1 MTVGEPEINLNT
13 WGLRYVRK
21 GATPTQQLEKP
32 TGDEGAYN
40 PKTNPKGQSTTERT
54 PSSRPTHGTNPDK
67 TITSSTVGVSDT
79 DINVPQQQGRQTDS
93 QGDKDV
99 KVQSATGSSRGRGK
113 EIITNPQVH
122 SSGKKYGVGG
132 DEGATSTPPKMND
145 QSKEDKRVKE
155 KRPDPKNTESMTTGV
170 RSGKRGGKD
179 TNPTQASSSTYLG
192 GQHGDDAPTGKF
204 GTVTTPARDEKGTRT
219 KQPKRVE
226 GALPKTKAELDL
238 TIIKCKLLKLKGFGG
253 TERTT
258 ASHGY
263 GSKNRYGS
271 ENTGSASAG
280 VDTSKLSTGKQD
292 KTDTSNTQHSTAE
305 GVDISPEEY
314 KQGGDKVTDPHYSAE
329 RGQSFGDQASK
340 VRGSKKSEDENTCT
354 SCGKPK
360 DDHYS
365 EWGHARREH
374 GDQKESIGDHM
385 YKKSED
391 EIVHKAIEL
400 INQAYNGLEKK
411 GEWDNVVKPS
421 KRDDGDKTKKA
432 EDEYL
437 TNDPDKD
444 KHSESLA
451 IIPRM
456 ENSIAD
462 VMREKKERDDE
473 KTKGLGGDARTTE
486 KPFGKV
492 LDEEGRP
499 DEYTKEE
506 HAEHESQKD

>member
-1 MTVGEPEINLNT
+1 MAVGEPEINLNT

-21 GATPTQQLEKP
+21 GATSTQQLEKP

-40 PKTNPKGQSTTERT
+40 PKTNPTGQSTAERT

-99 KVQSATGSSRGRGK
+99 KVQSATGSSRGQGK
-113 EIITNPQVH
+113 EILTSPQVH

-219 KQPKRVE
+219 KQPRRAE

-238 TIIKCKLLKLKGFGG
+238 TIIKCKLLKLKDFGG
-253 TERTT
+253 AERTT

-263 GSKNRYGS
+263 GSRNRYGS
-271 ENTGSASAG
+271 ENTGSANI
-280 VDTSKLSTGKQD
+280 VDASGKKD
-292 KTDTSNTQHSTAE
+292 KAP
-305 GVDISPEEY
+305 V
-314 KQGGDKVTDPHYSAE
+314 
-329 RGQSFGDQASK
+329 
-340 VRGSKKSEDENTCT
+340 GSKTETLAKPRADETEVT
-354 SCGKPK
+354 SYGEGASGNQHGGKTTHGDDSKALTPEGKLRDSDDSSGKP
-360 DDHYS
+360 
-365 EWGHARREH
+365 H
-374 GDQKESIGDHM
+374 GSKAGNTALG
-385 YKKSED
+385 KSED

-400 INQAYNGLEKK
+400 INEAYSEIDKKYPIGEK
-411 GEWDNVVKPS
+411 EAIRPS
-421 KRDDGDKTKKA
+421 KQD
-432 EDEYL
+432 
-437 TNDPDKD
+437 
-444 KHSESLA
+444 
-451 IIPRM
+451 
-456 ENSIAD
+456 
-462 VMREKKERDDE
+462 DDE
-473 KTKGLGGDARTTE
+473 
-486 KPFGKV
+486 GKQ
-492 LDEEGRP
+492 
-499 DEYTKEE
+499 
-506 HAEHESQKD
+506 ESDKND